1 MKNDYKALCH
11 FTQERVMITTTKLIK
26 GEQLSD
32 LYQLHMAALVTKAI
46 EIMSERYPDMA
57 PEELLVIALV
67 GFLVEDDEV
76 PMGPVRQEML
86 DVSLDY
92 LKSNYGDEEAEIK
105 ISADDWN
112 RCEDLASVLRKL
124 LPLK

>member
-1 MKNDYKALCH
+1 MKTDYKALCH
-11 FTQERVMITTTKLIK
+11 FTQERTMTTTIRTVAS
-26 GEQLSD
+26 EQLTD
-32 LYQLHMAALVTKAI
+32 LYQLHMSALVTKAI
-46 EIMSERYPDMA
+46 EVMSERYPDMT

-86 DVSLDY
+86 EVSLDY
-92 LKSNYGDEEAEIK
+92 LKENYGDEDAEIR
-105 ISADDWN
+105 ISADDWD

-124 LPLK
+124 VPIR

>member
-1 MKNDYKALCH
+1 MTCELKP
-11 FTQERVMITTTKLIK
+11 VTT
-26 GEQLSD
+26 EQLAD
-32 LYQLHMAALVTKAI
+32 IYNLHLSALVTKAI
-46 EIMSERYPDMA
+46 EAMSERYPDMT

-86 DVSLDY
+86 EVSLDY
-92 LKSNYGDEEAEIK
+92 LKENYGDEDAEIR
-105 ISADDWN
+105 ISADDWD

-124 LPLK
+124 VPIR